1 MVFALFV
8 SGIVV
13 LAWIASIILN
23 DIFTWNKDIYSILF
37 GSRTGEKI
45 SLEIGMTV
53 FHYVVVGVLLLTL
66 GIGAYLRYRSR
77 TITLDSDL
85 NQSLVI
91 MKKQKKDTFNKNKEP
106 ILVIT
111 GLHKRYSE
119 GKSNEVHAIRGLDLT
134 VDKGDMMA
142 IMGPSGCGKTTLLN
156 MIGHLDRHSD
166 GQIIIDTIDTATLSD
181 GKMTSF
187 RRDKIGFIFQLF
199 NLFPF
204 LSAVE
209 NVETPLLLKGMK
221 AGVAREQAKMI
232 LRELG
237 MGDRLYH
244 KPSELSG
251 GQQQRIAVA
260 RALITEPAI
269 ILGDEPTGDLD
280 STTSTDVMNLFR
292 RINKINRQTLVLV
305 THNRWI
311 AEQCDYIVHMSD
323 GKVSNVEYGPFTK
336 KEEA

>member
-1 MVFALFV
+1 
-8 SGIVV
+8 
-13 LAWIASIILN
+13 
-23 DIFTWNKDIYSILF
+23 
-37 GSRTGEKI
+37 
-45 SLEIGMTV
+45 
-53 FHYVVVGVLLLTL
+53 
-66 GIGAYLRYRSR
+66 
-77 TITLDSDL
+77 
-85 NQSLVI
+85 
-91 MKKQKKDTFNKNKEP
+91 MKKEYALIEDREP
-106 ILVIT
+106 ILVISR
-111 GLHKRYSE
+111 LHKRYSE

-134 VDKGDMMA
+134 VRKGDMMA

-156 MIGHLDRHSD
+156 MIGHLDRRSE
-166 GQIIIDTIDTATLSD
+166 GKIIIDNIDTSKLSD

-209 NVETPLLLKGMK
+209 NVETPLLLKGIK
-221 AGVAREQAKMI
+221 AGVAREQAKML

-244 KPSELSG
+244 LPSELSG
-251 GQQQRIAVA
+251 GQQQRVAVA

-280 STTSTDVMNLFR
+280 STTSADVMNLFR
-292 RINKINRQTLVLV
+292 RINQINQQTLVLV

-311 AEQCDYIVHMSD
+311 AEQCDYIVHMTD
-323 GKVSNVEYGPFTK
+323 GKISRFEQGPFNTE
-336 KEEA
+336 EEAK

>member
-1 MVFALFV
+1 LVAL
-8 SGIVV
+8 
-13 LAWIASIILN
+13 AKN
-23 DIFTWNKDIYSILF
+23 
-37 GSRTGEKI
+37 
-45 SLEIGMTV
+45 
-53 FHYVVVGVLLLTL
+53 
-66 GIGAYLRYRSR
+66 
-77 TITLDSDL
+77 
-85 NQSLVI
+85 
-91 MKKQKKDTFNKNKEP
+91 QKKSARTKNEEES
-106 ILVIT
+106 ILVIS

-119 GKSNEVHAIRGLDLT
+119 GKSNEVHAIRGVDLD
-134 VDKGDMMA
+134 VRKGDMMA

-156 MIGHLDRHSD
+156 MIGHLDRRSD
-166 GQIIIDTIDTATLSD
+166 GQIIIDSIDTAKLSD
-181 GKMTSF
+181 GQMTNF
-187 RRDKIGFIFQLF
+187 RRDNIGFIFQLF

-221 AGVAREQAKMI
+221 AGVAREQAKML

-244 KPSELSG
+244 LPSELSG
-251 GQQQRIAVA
+251 GQQQRVAVA

-280 STTSTDVMNLFR
+280 STTSADVMTLFR

-311 AEQCDYIVHMSD
+311 AEQCDYIVHMND
-323 GKVSNVEYGPFTK
+323 GKISEVEYGPFNST
-336 KEEA
+336 EDSQ